1 MEPGGI
7 EPPPIP
13 TSLDSINDL
22 ESTRATRRAVQ
33 GDPTLS
39 KLVQSWPTLPN
50 ESRELITVILEKCLR
65 AASVSNGV
73 VESPTRLS
81 CTVDEQSNARQGV
94 QCELGSGAD
103 ESAVDST
110 GTARR
115 PAGRGEAAPD
125 GDSGE
130 VRS

>member
-7 EPPPIP
+7 EPPPNP
-13 TSLDSINDL
+13 AALDSSNDL
-22 ESTRATRRAVQ
+22 ESLRATLRAVQ

-39 KLVQSWPTLPN
+39 KLVDSWPTLPI
-50 ESRELITVILEKCLR
+50 ESRELITVILEQCIR
-65 AASVSNGV
+65 AASLSDGV
-73 VESPTRLS
+73 VEPSTRLS
-81 CTVDEQSNARQGV
+81 CTVDERSNARQGV

-103 ESAVDST
+103 ESVFDST
-110 GTARR
+110 GTARQ

>member
-7 EPPPIP
+7 EPPPNP
-13 TSLDSINDL
+13 TPLDSIEDL
-22 ESTRATRRAVQ
+22 ETVRATRRAVQ

-39 KLVQSWPTLPN
+39 KLVDSWPTLPS
-50 ESRELITVILEKCLR
+50 ESRELITVILEQCLR
-65 AASVSNGV
+65 AASLSDED
-73 VESPTRLS
+73 VEPSTRLS
-81 CTVDEQSNARQGV
+81 CTVDERSNAQQGV

-103 ESAVDST
+103 ESVVDCT
-110 GTARR
+110 EAARP
-115 PAGRGEAAPD
+115 PAGRGGAAPD